1 MNPREVYIDN
11 FPKPVHRILA
21 VYKSG
26 RLIIPPDSNEYEGEP
41 VEQLLLGTF
50 RNHFLFTRDRNDMK
64 LTLRT
69 NIPFFRSVLQ
79 YADNQRVAGESA
91 FYPQIQGL
99 KLDDIPPIIY
109 NKFLDTIIRCC
120 HISPSTPEEIVPYL
134 VKCYNRT

>member
-1 MNPREVYIDN
+1 MNPRDVYIDN
-11 FPKPVHRILA
+11 FPKTVYQLLRD
-21 VYKSG
+21 YKSG
-26 RLIIPPDSNEYEGEP
+26 GLIIPQVSEQYEGEP

-50 RNHFLFTRDRNDMK
+50 RNEFLFTRSRSDMK

-69 NIPFFRSVLQ
+69 NIPFIRSVLQ
-79 YADNQRVAGESA
+79 YADNQRVSGESA
-91 FYPQIQGL
+91 FYPMIQGK

-109 NKFLDTIIRCC
+109 NKFLDTVIRCC